1 MANAWVLAPIVV
13 INVRFSLKLAA
24 ILKTCV
30 SVSAPLQQIEM
41 SSFNRIGPML
51 LTF

>member
-13 INVRFSLKLAA
+13 IDILFSLKLAA

-30 SVSAPLQQIEM
+30 SLSAQLRQIE
-41 SSFNRIGPML
+41 
-51 LTF
+51 TE

>member
-1 MANAWVLAPIVV
+1 MSNAWVLAPIVV

-30 SVSAPLQQIEM
+30 SVSTSLQPFEKAT
-41 SSFNRIGPML
+41 FNGIGVVL